1 MKSFG
6 DFYNLSFCRVTSF
19 KPCWVRQITGNW
31 SFSSRDSGQIFL
43 DVLDPFWFH
52 VTDHSLLQTMSNSQH
67 SQQKPRR
74 CLLVLLHVTSFC
86 LCKTRASGVDRVV
99 MFRIGVSSVLMAHS
113 FSFDAEKG
121 DRSIVG
127 DSPICQAHSGCQ
139 LLILRP
145 CFTTFNTHLLTCIA
159 ATPVCSF
166 VSRTVYKPLRNSTH
180 VCSTGDVTSWNV
192 CDSRSFVGAATRH
205 CVFTSL
211 FNSLLL
217 N

>member
-1 MKSFG
+1 
-6 DFYNLSFCRVTSF
+6 
-19 KPCWVRQITGNW
+19 
-31 SFSSRDSGQIFL
+31 
-43 DVLDPFWFH
+43 
-52 VTDHSLLQTMSNSQH
+52 MSNSQH

-74 CLLVLLHVTSFC
+74 CQLVLLHVTSFC

-159 ATPVCSF
+159 ATPVCVRLFLVPFTNLSGI
-166 VSRTVYKPLRNSTH
+166 PLTCAPLVTSLLGTSATLVRSSAQQLVIAYSHHCSTH
-180 VCSTGDVTSWNV
+180 FFLINLPLKNNILLQK
-192 CDSRSFVGAATRH
+192 TRK
-205 CVFTSL
+205 
-211 FNSLLL
+211 
-217 N
+217 